1 MSANSQYELTL
12 TDVNTRNELREREYN
27 TIAQNLSNME
37 IINNTQMKTIEEQAV
52 QLNKANDTIFS
63 LSSNIKSKIATMSQM
78 KLSEER
84 LVLELNKL
92 TKKVSGNEIV
102 ISNSAS
108 FETIKSALQEVFKAD
123 DAFCKESSD
132 SGDFNKMSNNEIC
145 EIAKHMFNDYI
156 VSKNKHMEDLKQ
168 AMTKMNTL
176 KNDSA
181 KHSLIF
187 KDLAN
192 RINTLRAEVSKKDEE
207 IQTLLKKCEG
217 LEKEGS
223 LKVASLL
230 GNFKLK
236 NIKIAELDNE
246 IKNRKAFEQRL
257 QLEITKLRSNSSKVD
272 PRYAETLKEMK
283 TREADF
289 INKITRLQERMQK
302 QESLIVVLE
311 KTNYTLE
318 SKNKVK
324 GNPIPQTSEKTKA
337 LEDEVMKLKE
347 EMAKKEKEYN
357 DRVQLFIKNLDGMKK
372 QVYFKVQIQDKI

>member
-145 EIAKHMFNDYI
+145 EIAKHMFNDYV

-168 AMTKMNTL
+168 ALTKMNTL

-347 EMAKKEKEYN
+347 EMQKKEKEYN

>member
-1 MSANSQYELTL
+1 
-12 TDVNTRNELREREYN
+12 
-27 TIAQNLSNME
+27 ME
-37 IINNTQMKTIEEQAV
+37 ISNNTQMKTIEEQAV

-102 ISNSAS
+102 ISNSAR

-123 DAFCKESSD
+123 DAFCKEISD

-347 EMAKKEKEYN
+347 EMQKKEKEYN